1 MADGVREVRVF
12 VSSPGDA
19 RFERMRLERVT
30 ERLNGEF
37 QGIVHIVP
45 IRWETEFYKAHQT
58 FQAQIPEAAQC
69 DIVIAIFRSRL
80 GSVLPADFR
89 RMTNGEPYPSGTAY
103 EVLTAIDSSKAHGFP
118 DVYVFRFPQPPSV
131 QLDDPKRNEIETQW
145 QHLKSF
151 FDAWF
156 KTPDGRV
163 QGGIPKLCVDRRFR
177 GASRSPAAQ
186 MAGRKGA
193 AWPLPHLAGRD
204 QGLAIP
210 RTCRLRRQART
221 GIFRSQPGYH
231 QSRRPAQGRGREGCP
246 FLLVDG
252 ASGAGKSSLV
262 RAGLVPRLTAAGV
275 VPSVDLW
282 RVAVMRPAE
291 IVGDPFAALA
301 RALLV
306 G

>member
-1 MADGVREVRVF
+1 M
-12 VSSPGDA
+12 
-19 RFERMRLERVT
+19 T

-89 RMTNGEPYPSGTAY
+89 RMTDGEPYPSGTAY
-103 EVLTAIDSSKAHGFP
+103 EVLTAIDASKTHGFP

-145 QHLKSF
+145 QHLKAF

-156 KTPDGRV
+156 KTPKGEFKAAFQSFASTDDFEAQAEVCCEKAEEKVLHGR
-163 QGGIPKLCVDRRFR
+163 
-177 GASRSPAAQ
+177 STHS
-186 MAGRKGA
+186 
-193 AWPLPHLAGRD
+193 AGRD
-204 QGLAIP
+204 QGFAIP

-221 GIFRSQPGYH
+221 GIFRPQPGYH
-231 QSRRPAQGRGREGCP
+231 QSR
-246 FLLVDG
+246 
-252 ASGAGKSSLV
+252 
-262 RAGLVPRLTAAGV
+262 
-275 VPSVDLW
+275 
-282 RVAVMRPAE
+282 
-291 IVGDPFAALA
+291 
-301 RALLV
+301 
-306 G
+306 